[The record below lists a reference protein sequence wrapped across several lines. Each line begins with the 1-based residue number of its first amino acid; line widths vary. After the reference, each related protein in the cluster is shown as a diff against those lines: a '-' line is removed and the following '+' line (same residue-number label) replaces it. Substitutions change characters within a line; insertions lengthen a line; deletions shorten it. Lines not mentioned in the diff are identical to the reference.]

1 MRAQTLELTPPR
13 FEYGDALR
21 IAGLNETYT
30 RETRGDIPSHWNQF
44 AGIRT
49 IHRGIRWPNRTGG
62 NGTLGSHS
70 GMSHRLRPPALPG
83 RNGSTG
89 GGAAPVVITWQVPQH
104 ALHCNRHPNAALA
117 EAPTSMSPTGHR
129 KPIVTVQQ
137 HILQDQKG
145 FPGASGEFSWLLSG
159 VTLATKMI
167 QAKVQRAGLTDILG
181 EFGEINVQGE
191 IQQKLDVYANE
202 VLHHNLS
209 VRESI
214 GILASEENEQPIT
227 IQHATPNA
235 KYAVIFD
242 PLDGSSNIDV
252 GVGVGT
258 TFSILKRP
266 KDADYHDVS
275 RWLLQPGSE
284 QIAAGYVV
292 YGSSTI
298 LVYSVGRGV
307 HGFTLDPAIGAF
319 VLSHENMRM
328 PEQGK
333 YYSVN
338 EANRDSFPP
347 GYQRFLDH
355 LRGGLNGRKYS
366 SRYIG
371 SMVADVH
378 RTLLKGGIF
387 LYPPTSDNPKGKLR
401 LLYEASPIA
410 FLVEQAGGKA
420 TDGSGRILDIQPESI
435 HERTPL
441 AVGSQVEM
449 AELEKCL
456 RDA

>member
-1 MRAQTLELTPPR
+1 
-13 FEYGDALR
+13 
-21 IAGLNETYT
+21 
-30 RETRGDIPSHWNQF
+30 
-44 AGIRT
+44 
-49 IHRGIRWPNRTGG
+49 
-62 NGTLGSHS
+62 
-70 GMSHRLRPPALPG
+70 MSE
-83 RNGSTG
+83 SK
-89 GGAAPVVITWQVPQH
+89 
-104 ALHCNRHPNAALA
+104 
-117 EAPTSMSPTGHR
+117 R
-129 KPIVTVQQ
+129 KPIITVQQ
-137 HILQDQKG
+137 HILQDQCK

-167 QAKVQRAGLTDILG
+167 QAKVQRAGLSDILG
-181 EFGEINVQGE
+181 EHGAVNVQGE
-191 IQQKLDVYANE
+191 IQQKLDVYAND

-214 GILASEENEQPIT
+214 GILASEENETPIT

-258 TFSILKRP
+258 TFSILRRP
-266 KDADYHDVS
+266 ENADYHDVEQ
-275 RWLLQPGSE
+275 WLMQPGTR
-284 QIAAGYVV
+284 QVAAGYVV

-319 VLSHENMRM
+319 VLSHEDIKM
-328 PEQGK
+328 PSQGK

-338 EANRDSFPP
+338 EANVDSFPA
-347 GYQRFLDH
+347 GYQTFVKN
-355 LRGGLNGRKYS
+355 LRQGLNGKRYS

-378 RTLLKGGIF
+378 RTLLKGGVF
-387 LYPPTSDNPKGKLR
+387 LYPPTADNPGGKLR
-401 LLYEASPIA
+401 LLYEASPMA
-410 FLVEQAGGKA
+410 FLVEQAGGMA
-420 TDGSGRILDIQPESI
+420 TDGRQRILDIQPHSI

-441 AVGSQVEM
+441 ALGSRVEM
-449 AELEKCL
+449 EELQRCL
-456 RDA
+456 AISSGA